1 MGARAPPA
9 DADFNSSG
17 ADALM
22 QILKPRSGL
31 RSPALDDLLVRGKL
45 WKAARLCEERDQTR
59 CEDVVKHRGC
69 TAPYKT

>member
-1 MGARAPPA
+1 
-9 DADFNSSG
+9 
-17 ADALM
+17 M